1 MSLAEPQSRFFRPD
15 RALLI
20 QMAVALATLALVL
33 GPLVPVLWQ
42 SLLDRPLYEAE
53 PLFSL
58 DNYIRLFGNP
68 RFHEALGNSVLLAL
82 LSTLIATVLG
92 VAFALFLERTDMP
105 GRGLLRNLTL
115 WPMYVSQ
122 LVLAFAWFILYGPS
136 GYVTLAV
143 ERVAG
148 VPLWDMYTIMGMGL
162 LAGTS
167 QAPVVY
173 LFCSS
178 SARMA
183 DATLED
189 AARSVGASPLR
200 ALWSVSLPLMRPS
213 IIYAALLT
221 FIGSLEMLAVPLVF
235 GKPVGLE
242 FFTTFLY
249 IEGLGAITPDYG
261 LIGAAAT
268 LLLAVISVL
277 LVIQGL
283 LLRQSKRF
291 VTVRGKAQRPKL
303 APIGRVGWVVC
314 GAMCLYTALVLLL
327 PLAGIV
333 LRSVTSFLTPLMSP
347 FDLLTL
353 DHFEVLFGYEA
364 YRRSIVNSVIIATF
378 GGALA
383 TLFVAMVALVAHRS
397 DFRFRRALEFVA
409 LYPRAMPGIIAG
421 IGMFWAML
429 LLPFAHVLQGTI
441 WLLMLAFT
449 MRGIPM
455 AFGALAPTLHQIGRE
470 LDQGARSVGADWW
483 TTVRLI
489 IFPLMKPALFSA
501 YVLLFLAFLK
511 EYAAA
516 VFLFAP
522 GAEIIGT
529 TMLSFW
535 ANGSTGPVAALSVIQ
550 LAITTLFVALARRS
564 LRTNKDV

>member
-1 MSLAEPQSRFFRPD
+1 MSLAESPSTIFRPD

-20 QMAVALATLALVL
+20 QSGVALATLALVL
-33 GPLVPVLWQ
+33 GPLVPILWQ
-42 SLLDRPLYEAE
+42 SLLDRPLYETE
-53 PLFSL
+53 PILTL

-68 RFHEALGNSVLLAL
+68 RFHDALVNSLQLAG
-82 LSTLIATVLG
+82 LSTLIGVVLG
-92 VAFALFLERTDMP
+92 VTFALFLERTDMP

-122 LVLAFAWFILYGPS
+122 LVTAFAWFILYGPS
-136 GYVTLAV
+136 GYITLAV
-143 ERVAG
+143 ERMVG
-148 VPLWDMYTIMGMGL
+148 VPIWDMYTILGMGL
-162 LAGTS
+162 LAGTA

-178 SARMA
+178 TARMA

-189 AARSVGASPLR
+189 AARSVGAGPLR
-200 ALWSVSLPLMRPS
+200 VLWSVSLPLMRPAILYS
-213 IIYAALLT
+213 ALLT

-249 IEGLGAITPDYG
+249 IEGLGALTPDYG

-268 LLLAVISVL
+268 LLLVVISVL
-277 LVIQGL
+277 LVLQGML
-283 LLRQSKRF
+283 MRQSKRF
-291 VTVRGKAQRPKL
+291 VTVRGKVPRPKL
-303 APIGRVGWVVC
+303 APIGKMGWVVF
-314 GAMCLYTALVLLL
+314 ALMLLYVGLVLLL

-353 DHFEVLFGYEA
+353 DHFQVLFGYEA
-364 YRRSIVNSVIIATF
+364 YRRSIINSIIIATV

-397 DFRFRRALEFVA
+397 EFRFRRMLEFVA

-455 AFGALAPTLHQIGRE
+455 AFGALSPTLHQIGRE

-501 YVLLFLAFLK
+501 YVLLFLSFLK

-535 ANGSTGPVAALSVIQ
+535 TNGSTGPVAALSVIQ
-550 LAITTLFVALARRS
+550 LAITALFVTVARRS